1 MNRISFKSILP
12 HIIAFAIFL
21 LTTLIFCKPAI
32 ESGVVLKQGDVTSWQ
47 GMSHQSIEYA
57 EKNGHFPLWTVSM
70 FSGMPSYQ
78 IAMKGPWSPVSIFD
92 KITQFGLPQP
102 FNFFFLACISFY
114 FMCICLGIT
123 PFAAII
129 GSLAFAF
136 SSYNPIIVTAG
147 HNTKML
153 ALAYAPAVIGAVVLI
168 FNKKYLWGFAL
179 AALFTALEIAQG
191 HQQISYYLFLVLGI
205 MGISYLIHF
214 LKNRETKHAFR
225 SIGLILIAGLI
236 GVASNALILMT
247 TYDYAKDSKRG
258 GQLVM
263 DQKSNSK
270 DKISGEKTTGL
281 SKDYAFMWSYGISET
296 WSLMF
301 PGVMGFGSHQAERDG
316 DVYIFPKIKDNGP
329 LVNYMTENLPQLPA
343 DQVASQMNGAIY
355 WGDQPFTNGPVYL
368 GAIICFLFL
377 FGMFYLDG
385 KHKWWILTASILAI
399 MLSWGDNFKSFNYFM
414 FDYFPLYNKFRVPTM
429 ILVIPQLLFP
439 IMASLVLNKLINK
452 QEETDWKKFKLAA
465 IATAVVFGLIGFF
478 YSTSDFSKENTERTF
493 AFNNILKSN
502 SPNMQVQ
509 MQELDQKFKPSIDN
523 QIYEAMVSN
532 IGRDASAGDPTIA
545 ARSFV
550 SALHKERAS
559 FLYDDIIRS
568 LILVA
573 LAMALI
579 AMFIKKKI
587 NAMIMIVG
595 ITILSTADLLQFGMN
610 YLNDKSFEAKADA
623 EANSFPLTPADQ
635 QILADKDPNY
645 RVFNT
650 SSMEE
655 AKTSYYHK
663 SIGGYHPAKLG
674 IYDDLIAYQFKGNI
688 NMSVV
693 NMLNAKYF
701 IQQQENGKIAQQN
714 PGALG
719 NVWFVEGVQY
729 VKGPANEM
737 RALDNFN
744 PKDTAIVDESFK
756 NTVGNF
762 SAPDSLASIKQTS
775 FDNDAITYESNSS
788 TSNIAV
794 FSEVFYKD
802 WFAYVDGKKTPY
814 FKTNYVLRGLNVPS
828 GKHKI
833 EFKFEPAVYFLGS
846 KINAIASWL
855 VLIILLAAI
864 GLAFKKNKEVV

>member
-1 MNRISFKSILP
+1 
-12 HIIAFAIFL
+12 
-21 LTTLIFCKPAI
+21 
-32 ESGVVLKQGDVTSWQ
+32 
-47 GMSHQSIEYA
+47 
-57 EKNGHFPLWTVSM
+57 
-70 FSGMPSYQ
+70 
-78 IAMKGPWSPVSIFD
+78 
-92 KITQFGLPQP
+92 
-102 FNFFFLACISFY
+102 
-114 FMCICLGIT
+114 
-123 PFAAII
+123 
-129 GSLAFAF
+129 
-136 SSYNPIIVTAG
+136 
-147 HNTKML
+147 
-153 ALAYAPAVIGAVVLI
+153 
-168 FNKKYLWGFAL
+168 
-179 AALFTALEIAQG
+179 
-191 HQQISYYLFLVLGI
+191 
-205 MGISYLIHF
+205 
-214 LKNRETKHAFR
+214 
-225 SIGLILIAGLI
+225 
-236 GVASNALILMT
+236 
-247 TYDYAKDSKRG
+247 
-258 GQLVM
+258 
-263 DQKSNSK
+263 
-270 DKISGEKTTGL
+270 
-281 SKDYAFMWSYGISET
+281 
-296 WSLMF
+296 
-301 PGVMGFGSHQAERDG
+301 
-316 DVYIFPKIKDNGP
+316 
-329 LVNYMTENLPQLPA
+329 
-343 DQVASQMNGAIY
+343 
-355 WGDQPFTNGPVYL
+355 
-368 GAIICFLFL
+368 
-377 FGMFYLDG
+377 
-385 KHKWWILTASILAI
+385 
-399 MLSWGDNFKSFNYFM
+399 
-414 FDYFPLYNKFRVPTM
+414 M

-439 IMASLVLNKLINK
+439 IMASFVINKLINN
-452 QEETDWKKFKLAA
+452 QEETDWKKFKIAA

-478 YSTSDFSKENTERTF
+478 YTTSDFSKENKERTF
-493 AFNNILKSN
+493 AFDNILKSN
-502 SPNMQVQ
+502 SPNMQAQ
-509 MQELDQKFKPSIDN
+509 MQNLDQKFKPSIDN

-532 IGRDASAGDPTIA
+532 IGRDASAGDPTKA
-545 ARSFV
+545 ARAFV

-559 FLYDDIIRS
+559 FLFDDIIRS

-579 AMFIKKKI
+579 ALFIKKKI

-623 EANSFPLTPADQ
+623 EANSFPLTQADQ

-719 NVWFVEGVQY
+719 NVWFVKGVQY
-729 VKGPANEM
+729 VQGPANEM

-762 SAPDSLASIKQTS
+762 SAPDSIATIKQTS

-788 TSNIAV
+788 TNNIAV
-794 FSEVFYKD
+794 FSEIFYKD

-814 FKTNYVLRGLNVPS
+814 FKTNYVLRGINVPA

-855 VLIILLAAI
+855 VLIILLAAVA
-864 GLAFKKNKEVV
+864 LEFKKKDEVV